1 MVTYNLALA
10 RIIDKEPRFTVRLGV
25 ELNTA
30 MDPYHLIDATFEVVS
45 SVPCLKKVRL
55 GPDDWMDM
63 ETLHREQIA
72 TKVNVVQH
80 YTSDTSSA

>member
-45 SVPCLKKVRL
+45 SVPCLKKVSQSKLQQFAANLTLVAL
-55 GPDDWMDM
+55 GIRFVP
-63 ETLHREQIA
+63 LFH
-72 TKVNVVQH
+72 
-80 YTSDTSSA
+80 